1 MKKFKK
7 AAVAAALVGGFAV
20 QGSAQAFVFDV
31 LQCSP
36 DLATGCAVWD
46 ETTPGSGL
54 LEKKVIDGVSVQAAL
69 DGPGNIELGTD
80 DGATMGTLS
89 GEGVTLMNVGAA
101 EWSAN
106 GNAAALQ
113 YVTDAYNYATTLNPL
128 IPSLDGTQL
137 MTIADAFVNTG
148 VWAQVSDPNI
158 VDVNVVGDV
167 VGVTLAG
174 FFDATPVLTALF
186 PALTPLIPDG
196 AQVSEV
202 VKVTYNGVTKLLY
215 GFSAVDS
222 GVASA
227 DGRDSYTGNYTVRDV
242 FSAEVPVPATLGLLL
257 IGAAAMRRRFA

>member
-1 MKKFKK
+1 MSLKKFKK

-20 QGSAQAFVFDV
+20 QGSAQAFVV
-31 LQCSP
+31 GSLTCS
-36 DLATGCAVWD
+36 DSTACAVWD

-54 LEKKVIDGVSVQAAL
+54 LEKKVVDLASAQAAL
-69 DGPGNIELGTD
+69 DGPGNVELGTD
-80 DGATMGTLS
+80 DGLTMGTLT

-101 EWSAN
+101 EWTAN

-113 YVTDAYNYATTLNPL
+113 YVTDAYNYATTLLPVDPGL
-128 IPSLDGTQL
+128 TPGDLQ
-137 MTIADAFVNTG
+137 TIADAFVNTG
-148 VWAQVSDPNI
+148 VWTQVSDPNI
-158 VDVNVVGDV
+158 VDVNVAGDV
-167 VGVTLAG
+167 VGVTLGG
-174 FFDATPVLTALF
+174 FLDATPVLTGLF
-186 PALTPLIPDG
+186 PALVGLIPDG

-227 DGRDSYTGNYTVRDV
+227 DGRESYTGNYSVRDV
-242 FSAEVPVPATLGLLL
+242 FTGEVPVPATLGLLL